1 MNWAFIVKRLQLSKM
16 IFFLVTP
23 LCPPPPIIS
32 KSLFFARSTTSTLAF
47 ALSFFNFD
55 KKEWN
60 TLSHLNYFPYIGITA
75 VDWIDGSFFWIVSKL
90 FKPTIQK
97 KLPSQRQQKKKQILA
112 TSQSRERP
120 LKVIWNYGPSLKLH
134 FQIRPTP
141 TARASSCNKESL
153 LIPNRKQHM

>member
-32 KSLFFARSTTSTLAF
+32 KSLFF

-75 VDWIDGSFFWIVSKL
+75 VDWIDGSFFWIVDLNVDKCYSN
-90 FKPTIQK
+90 QQSRK

-120 LKVIWNYGPSLKLH
+120 LKVICNYGPSLKLH

-141 TARASSCNKESL
+141 NARALSCIKESL